1 MRYILCLFIV
11 ISSTLSAQTDSL
23 NLVDGLHLQHKQSR
37 EFFDLP
43 LESSVCVRL
52 KDGRRIKGTLE
63 EVNSSHL
70 KVGGEA
76 IDYQNI
82 FFVGHR
88 KFITNTGGV
97 LLTLTGAGLLA
108 AAIIP
113 AVNGGSEGLVSAGLI
128 GLAGVGIGIMGPGL
142 IRDGKRYYMDDDWR
156 VVE

>member
-1 MRYILCLFIV
+1 M
-11 ISSTLSAQTDSL
+11 
-23 NLVDGLHLQHKQSR
+23 
-37 EFFDLP
+37 
-43 LESSVCVRL
+43 
-52 KDGRRIKGTLE
+52 
-63 EVNSSHL
+63 
-70 KVGGEA
+70 GGEA

-88 KFITNTGGV
+88 KFTTNAGGV